1 MARVK
6 EDFRSLTGLQK
17 AAIFMLSIG
26 EENSTKLF
34 QRMENEEIRDIS
46 LAMVSLGSI
55 SATIIERLFDEF
67 SDLLSGT
74 SGLIGSNSSTER
86 LLLASMSADRVSQIM
101 DDIRGPEGRTMWD
114 KLGNVNEEIL
124 ANYLKNEYPQTVAVI
139 LSKIKPDHASRVLA
153 LLPESF
159 SMDCIMRM
167 LRMEAVQKEVLDHIE
182 RTLRAEIMTNLSSTP
197 TLDSHEVMANI
208 FNTLDGDTGERFM
221 TALEE
226 RDMESAERIKS
237 LMFTFDD
244 LSKIDP
250 SGIQLLLGRVDKDK
264 LGLALKGAS
273 EDVQELFFTNMSK
286 RAGKMMKEDMEALG
300 AVRLKDVEEAQTGI
314 VQVAKALAD
323 SDEIVIAG
331 GGEEDAMIS

>member
-1 MARVK
+1 MVRVK

-26 EENSTKLF
+26 EDNSTKLF

-46 LAMVSLGSI
+46 LAMVSLGSV
-55 SATIIERLFDEF
+55 SSTIIERLFDEF

-74 SGLIGSNSSTER
+74 SGLIGSNASTER

-153 LLPESF
+153 LLPENF

-167 LRMEAVQKEVLDHIE
+167 LRMEAVQKDVLDHIE

-208 FNTLDGDTGERFM
+208 FNTLDTDTGERFM

-300 AVRLKDVEEAQTGI
+300 AVRLKDVEEAQTVI

-323 SDEIVIAG
+323 ADEIVIAG
-331 GGEEDAMIS
+331 GGEEDAMIG

>member
-6 EDFRSLTGLQK
+6 EDYRSLTGVQK

-26 EENSTKLF
+26 QVNSAKLF
-34 QRMENEEIRDIS
+34 ERMEDEEIRDLT
-46 LAMVSLGSI
+46 LAMVSLGSV
-55 SATIIERLFDEF
+55 SSTIIERLFVEF
-67 SDLLSGT
+67 SDALSS
-74 SGLIGSNSSTER
+74 SGGFIGSNASTEK
-86 LLLASMSADRVSQIM
+86 LLLGSMSADRVSAIM
-101 DDIRGPEGRTMWD
+101 DEIRGPEGRTMWD
-114 KLGNVNEEIL
+114 KLGNVNEDIL
-124 ANYLKNEYPQTVAVI
+124 ANYLKNEYPQTVAVV

-153 LLPESF
+153 LLPENF
-159 SMDCIMRM
+159 SLDCIMRM
-167 LRMEAVQKEVLDHIE
+167 LRMEPVQKDILDHIE
-182 RTLRAEIMTNLSSTP
+182 RTLRSEIMTNLSTTP

-208 FNTLDGDTGERFM
+208 FNNLDTNTEERFM
-221 TALEE
+221 TALTE
-226 RDMESAERIKS
+226 RDKESAERIKS

-300 AVRLKDVEEAQTGI
+300 AVRLRDVEEAQLTI

-323 SDEIVIAG
+323 SDEIVISS
-331 GGEEDAMIS
+331 GGEEDAMVN

>member
-1 MARVK
+1 
-6 EDFRSLTGLQK
+6 
-17 AAIFMLSIG
+17 
-26 EENSTKLF
+26 
-34 QRMENEEIRDIS
+34 
-46 LAMVSLGSI
+46 
-55 SATIIERLFDEF
+55 
-67 SDLLSGT
+67 
-74 SGLIGSNSSTER
+74 
-86 LLLASMSADRVSQIM
+86 
-101 DDIRGPEGRTMWD
+101 
-114 KLGNVNEEIL
+114 
-124 ANYLKNEYPQTVAVI
+124 
-139 LSKIKPDHASRVLA
+139 
-153 LLPESF
+153 
-159 SMDCIMRM
+159 MRM
-167 LRMEAVQKEVLDHIE
+167 LRMEAVQKDVLDHIE

-208 FNTLDGDTGERFM
+208 FNTLDTDTGERFM

-250 SGIQLLLGRVDKDK
+250 SGIQLLLGRVDKDE

-300 AVRLKDVEEAQTGI
+300 AVRLKDVEEAQTTI

-323 SDEIVIAG
+323 ADEIVIAG
-331 GGEEDAMIS
+331 GGEEDAMIG